1 MPVVRGQVGFPSSRP
16 VRIVQNGS
24 GLPFPSRFQ
33 QADQLSKLKVL
44 LADDHPN
51 LLEKV
56 ASLLEPTFE
65 VVGRVRDGQSLFDA
79 AMNLH
84 PDLIVS
90 DISMPILNGIEA
102 ASKLKDAGCRS
113 RVVFLTVHADPD
125 YVSRCL
131 VTGAHGYVVKCHM
144 ATDLL
149 PAINEALAGRNFIS
163 QNFHP

>member
-1 MPVVRGQVGFPSSRP
+1 VGCSFPP
-16 VRIVQNGS
+16 
-24 GLPFPSRFQ
+24 RFQ
-33 QADQLSKLKVL
+33 QADQLSKLKIL

-79 AMNLH
+79 AMNLQ

-102 ASKLKDAGCRS
+102 ASKLKDSGCRS
-113 RVVFLTVHADPD
+113 KVVFLTVHADPD
-125 YVSRCL
+125 YVPACL
-131 VTGAHGYVVKCHM
+131 ATGALGYVVKSHM

-149 PAINEALAGRNFIS
+149 PAINEVLAGRNFIS

>member
-1 MPVVRGQVGFPSSRP
+1 MDSPRHALSELCRTEVGCSFPP
-16 VRIVQNGS
+16 
-24 GLPFPSRFQ
+24 RFQ
-33 QADQLSKLKVL
+33 QADQLSKLKIL

-79 AMNLH
+79 AMNLQ

-131 VTGAHGYVVKCHM
+131 VIGAHGYVVKCHM

-149 PAINEALAGRNFIS
+149 PAIDEALAGRNFIS